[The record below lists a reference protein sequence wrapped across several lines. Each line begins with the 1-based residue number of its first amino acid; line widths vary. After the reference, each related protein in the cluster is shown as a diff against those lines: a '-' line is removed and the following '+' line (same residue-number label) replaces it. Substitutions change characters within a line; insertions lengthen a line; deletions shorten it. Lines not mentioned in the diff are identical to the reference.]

1 MQPNGYPNTESIFTP
16 SRAFVLVL
24 ISLVTLSCS
33 TSPNQP
39 AADVIYR
46 DSNEPRKPGDEFATV
61 VTDNPR
67 VLKIDGREIN
77 KPQRSYDKGEAT
89 YPDASYSRAEL
100 RPGHHTFLVY
110 IYAWPSP
117 IVAIIEATLDSGH
130 TYLFQEGKHYRR
142 TYGGVSNYAVMMI
155 DATTSVMVGGRT
167 EDDDD
172 WSWEDFIRSLDDMK
186 NKRASRVTVMEQFG
200 VPATEL
206 PDEMFKYPLMKSMWD
221 IDFPKNTLVYA
232 PCEYL
237 GSLRTGG
244 VSISNAATAI
254 TIEGTGKA
262 DSVCRYL
269 VVVFNE
275 SNEFQDYYLVNVPFH
290 KCYSPPSIAWDWRG
304 KMIRSLSC
312 KYYLHALGIV
322 EYYAV
327 SGNPQEAYHVLEHSV
342 LNSHM
347 EIERFTKSVFGTM
360 NPEKLQK
367 SVDQITEDLIS
378 DGRSLIKRYPDMLVA
393 AQNSFTASA
402 FAMSVKEHGDEAVT
416 IERERLA
423 VFGRLAGTKQSE
435 IAKHKLSKFFGI

>member
-1 MQPNGYPNTESIFTP
+1 MQREGPPNTESKFATSLAI
-16 SRAFVLVL
+16 ALVFIAL
-24 ISLVTLSCS
+24 ASLSCS
-33 TSPNQP
+33 TSRHHH
-39 AADVIYR
+39 ASDAIYWGS
-46 DSNEPRKPGDEFATV
+46 DEPRKPGDEFATV
-61 VTDNPR
+61 VTDYPR
-67 VLKIDGREIN
+67 VLRIDGMEIN
-77 KPQRSYDKGEAT
+77 KPQYSYDKGEAT
-89 YPDASYSRAEL
+89 YPDVNYSRAEL
-100 RPGHHTFLVY
+100 RPGRHTFLVY

-142 TYGGVSNYAVMMI
+142 TYGVSNYAVMMI

-167 EDDDD
+167 EDAND
-172 WSWEDFIRSLDDMK
+172 WSWEDFIHSLDDMK
-186 NKRASRVTVMEQFG
+186 KKRASRVTVMEQFG

-206 PDEMFKYPLMKSMWD
+206 PDEMLKYSWMKSMWD

-244 VSISNAATAI
+244 VSISNTASAI
-254 TIEGTGKA
+254 TVDGAGKA
-262 DSVCRYL
+262 DTVCRYL

-327 SGNPQEAYHVLEHSV
+327 SGNPQEAYHVLELSV

-347 EIERFTKSVFGTM
+347 EIERFTKSVIGTM

-435 IAKHKLSKFFGI
+435 IAKHEFSKFFGI